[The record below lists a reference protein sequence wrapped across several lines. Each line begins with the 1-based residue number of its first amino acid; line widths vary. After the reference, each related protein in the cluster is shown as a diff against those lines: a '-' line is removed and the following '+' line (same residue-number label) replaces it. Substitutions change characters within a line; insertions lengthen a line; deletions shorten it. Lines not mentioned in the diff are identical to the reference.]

1 MYITEVVILLLL
13 TLALVTMIANLIFDE
28 AFRVMV
34 SRLHKWKVILVLFLY
49 YTL

>member
-1 MYITEVVILLLL
+1 MCITEVVMLLLL

-34 SRLHKWKVILVLFLY
+34 LRLYKWKVILVLFLY